1 MVSSIRK
8 ISESSIRRT
17 TDFHSY
23 TKLNLGNN
31 NKLNNKI
38 PEKVNLAKKL
48 QLSPEDNFT
57 NTENKKTKEVLDNLA
72 NSFKAVSIKIEDEQ
86 IDDLID
92 SLNDKK
98 DFYEYNEEC
107 FKKCNK
113 VIIPQKDE
121 IKDFLIELPFLEEMR
136 KNKLKLAVWDL
147 DETLIHCIQDEPHK
161 ADIQLEIKFSS
172 KSIKRVRIKP
182 YNK

>member
-1 MVSSIRK
+1 M
-8 ISESSIRRT
+8 
-17 TDFHSY
+17 
-23 TKLNLGNN
+23 NN
-31 NKLNNKI
+31 NKKNLFIIAVPIILVILLIVVFYILFFKDINIQNPSDNLEDPNLINNNEENPENNSDLESEENPENI
-38 PEKVNLAKKL
+38 PEIVEV
-48 QLSPEDNFT
+48 SPDYGLNVEMDG
-57 NTENKKTKEVLDNLA
+57 
-72 NSFKAVSIKIEDEQ
+72 FK
-86 IDDLID
+86 
-92 SLNDKK
+92 
-98 DFYEYNEEC
+98 YCRYNEEC